1 MQTNTPGSL
10 KEKFGNFGAAP
21 TEQLWNSI
29 SASLDQKEKKRRG
42 VFWWWFAGIAASGLL
57 LFGIY
62 YLGYQAGK
70 SETNIAKE
78 ESKLA
83 EQTNLSSTG
92 PLPSVGT
99 TSPTVDDSEKE
110 SDNSTAESLP
120 DVGITEL
127 TNDDLKNKS
136 NVSSTETIP
145 LMEKTGVTNDDL
157 KKGSD
162 VGSAGSIPA
171 IGITAPTNDDLTS
184 TSTERLARLDYP
196 KAQKI
201 SLPLEDNFDLS
212 FAPKFEKQQPPSQ
225 WELGFSLGW
234 QQATNT
240 STENIVTDQNTG
252 LSSDF
257 YVTEN
262 IVQGTGNPN
271 LNVPTLTGNISRP
284 VSLDFSIARNFKSRW
299 SLKSGIGFNYIK
311 SETYYGAPDFS
322 VLKNS
327 LFSISIPVLAEFD
340 IIKRTRFEF
349 STGLGIINEIPLFSR
364 MKSSNSV
371 QELNYNVNSFITGYL
386 FAGTF
391 DLGISYRLTENL
403 KIGLRPNLRHYF
415 YQSMSIEY
423 PVLER
428 KTWFGA
434 NLGLVW
440 EI

>member
-171 IGITAPTNDDLTS
+171 IGITAPTYDDLTS

-196 KAQKI
+196 KVQKI
-201 SLPLEDNFDLS
+201 SLLLEDNFDLS

-225 WELGFSLGW
+225 WELGFSVGTQMSLSPKEEPMYFDLGNGIT
-234 QQATNT
+234 ADFSSMENT
-240 STENIVTDQNTG
+240 I
-252 LSSDF
+252 
-257 YVTEN
+257 
-262 IVQGTGNPN
+262 QGTGLLSSLSPSSG
-271 LNVPTLTGNISRP
+271 TISRP
-284 VSLDFSIARNFKSRW
+284 LSIDFSIARTFGKRW
-299 SLKSGIGFNYIK
+299 SLQSGLGINWTKSTTFYD
-311 SETYYGAPDFS
+311 SSLPSQVDVSFFSLSAP
-322 VLKNS
+322 L
-327 LFSISIPVLAEFD
+327 IAEFD
-340 IIKRTRFEF
+340 FVKRKRFEF
-349 STGLGIINEIPLFSR
+349 SAGAGIVNEIPFYSR
-364 MKSSNSV
+364 SASLYPVLESSAVSK
-371 QELNYNVNSFITGYL
+371 SFIRGYMCSGL
-386 FAGTF
+386 FN
-391 DLGISYRLTENL
+391 LGVSYRLTEKM
-403 KIGLRPNLRHYF
+403 KIGLHPNVRHYF
-415 YQSMSIEY
+415 FQSMKSDF
-423 PVLER
+423 PVVEK

-434 NLGLVW
+434 NIGLVW